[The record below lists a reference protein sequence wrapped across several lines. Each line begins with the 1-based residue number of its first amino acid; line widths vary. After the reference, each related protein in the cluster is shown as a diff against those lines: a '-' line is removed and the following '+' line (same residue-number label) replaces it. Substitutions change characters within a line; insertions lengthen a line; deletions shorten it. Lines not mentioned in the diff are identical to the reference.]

1 MATVPTSS
9 TRRPVDAGVSPG
21 GRIRGLV
28 TAHTSE
34 ASLLAGLLILATFL
48 SITAANFLTGPNLL
62 NVVREASFIGIVAWG
77 MTLVI
82 VAGEIDL
89 SVGQGAAF
97 SSVLLGLMSSRVG
110 LPMPLAVLL
119 VLAIIAAFS
128 MTGGYI
134 RARFNVPSFVTTL
147 ALFQIYDGLKQVLSS
162 NTPVPIK
169 DTNFTFWGVG
179 NVFGIPVPI
188 LICFAFFALFAVIAN
203 WTVFGRMVYSI
214 GGNAPAARLVG
225 IPMIRVRTLLF
236 GISGMLGAT
245 TGILL
250 TSRLGTATGQMA
262 SGLEFTVIAAVV
274 IGGASLAGGRGSM
287 VGTLLGVLL
296 MATIQNGLVLLGV
309 NSEANG
315 TVRGVIILLAVLFNV
330 VFTRDRRAG

>member
-1 MATVPTSS
+1 MATPMSS
-9 TRRPVDAGVSPG
+9 ASGRADAGVSSG
-21 GRIRGLV
+21 GRLRRIL
-28 TAHTSE
+28 TAYTSE
-34 ASLLAGLLILATFL
+34 ASLLAGLLILAIVL

-62 NVVREASFIGIVAWG
+62 NIVREASFIGIVAWG

-97 SSVLLGLMSSRVG
+97 SSVLLGLLSSRVG
-110 LPMPLAVLL
+110 LPTPLAVLL

-147 ALFQIYDGLKQVLSS
+147 ALYQIYDGLKQVLSS

-179 NVFGIPVPI
+179 TVFGIPVPI
-188 LICFAFFALFAVIAN
+188 LVSFALFALFAVIAN

-225 IPMIRVRTLLF
+225 IPMIRVRTALF
-236 GISGMLGAT
+236 GISGLLGAT

-274 IGGASLAGGRGSM
+274 IGGASLSGGRGSM

-309 NSEANG
+309 NSELNG
-315 TVRGVIILLAVLFNV
+315 TVRGVIILLAVLLNV
-330 VFTRDRRAG
+330 VSTRDRRTT